1 MTLKLLSMCMILF
14 LAGFLAGC
22 NISFCISPSLIK
34 TDTIIEE
41 DSLEKVAVTE

>member
-1 MTLKLLSMCMILF
+1 MSLKLSSMCMIL
-14 LAGFLAGC
+14 FLAGC